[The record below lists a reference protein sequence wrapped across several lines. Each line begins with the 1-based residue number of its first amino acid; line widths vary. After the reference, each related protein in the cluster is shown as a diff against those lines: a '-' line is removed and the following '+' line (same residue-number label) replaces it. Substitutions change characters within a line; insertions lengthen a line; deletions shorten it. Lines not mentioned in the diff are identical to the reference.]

1 MSLEVSY
8 SEARNNLAS
17 LMDQVTDDCE
27 VVVIKRRGHEAVAMI
42 SAAELSSILETEYL
56 FRSPKNAE
64 RLMSALKQVEAGGG
78 KVITIEEL
86 RKEFGA
92 EKPTN
97 KTETRSRNGRRVS
110 R

>member
-27 VVVIKRRGHEAVAMI
+27 VVVIKRRGRSPVAMI
-42 SAAELSSILETEYL
+42 DADELASLMETEYL
-56 FRSPKNAE
+56 FRSPKNAA
-64 RLMSALKQVEAGGG
+64 RLNKAIEQTMAGKGE
-78 KVITIEEL
+78 KISIEEL

-92 EKPTN
+92 EKR
-97 KTETRSRNGRRVS
+97 KGK
-110 R
+110 

>member
-17 LMDQVTDDCE
+17 LLDQVVDDSE
-27 VVVIKRRGHEAVAMI
+27 VVTIKRRGHEDVAMI
-42 SAAELSSILETEYL
+42 SASELSSLLETEYL

-64 RLMSALKQVEAGGG
+64 RLMSALKQAESGGG
-78 KVITIEEL
+78 EVTTIEAL

-92 EKPTN
+92 EKPKR
-97 KTETRSRNGRRVS
+97 KTKA
-110 R
+110 

>member
-8 SEARNNLAS
+8 SEARANLAS

-27 VVVIKRRGHEAVAMI
+27 VVVIKRRGRSSVAMI
-42 SAAELSSILETEYL
+42 DADELSSLLETEYL

-64 RLMSALKQVEAGGG
+64 RLMSAIKQIDEGRGQT
-78 KVITIEEL
+78 ITVEEL

-92 EKPTN
+92 EKPKR
-97 KTETRSRNGRRVS
+97 KTKA
-110 R
+110 

>member
-8 SEARNNLAS
+8 SEARANLAS

-27 VVVIKRRGHEAVAMI
+27 VVVIKRRGRSSVAMI
-42 SAAELSSILETEYL
+42 DADELSSLLETEYL

-64 RLMSALKQVEAGGG
+64 RLLNAIKQIDEGRGQV
-78 KVITIEEL
+78 VTIDEL

-92 EKPTN
+92 EKPKR
-97 KTETRSRNGRRVS
+97 KTKA
-110 R
+110 

>member
-8 SEARNNLAS
+8 SEARGNLAS

-27 VVVIKRRGHEAVAMI
+27 VVVITRRGHKKVAMI
-42 SAAELSSILETEYL
+42 DADELSSMMETDYL

-64 RLMSALKQVEAGGG
+64 RLMSAVNQVEAGGG
-78 KVITIEEL
+78 EVTTIEQL

-92 EKPTN
+92 EKPII
-97 KTETRSRNGRRVS
+97 KTKTRGRTK
-110 R
+110 

>member
-8 SEARNNLAS
+8 SEARANLAS

-27 VVVIKRRGHEAVAMI
+27 VVVIKRRGRSSVAMI
-42 SAAELSSILETEYL
+42 DADELSSLLETEYL

-64 RLMSALKQVEAGGG
+64 RLMSSIKQVEAGGG
-78 KVITIEEL
+78 EVITIEQL

-97 KTETRSRNGRRVS
+97 KTKTRGRTK
-110 R
+110 